1 MDFATYQ
8 NLINQNKHRTEDNVV
23 AKFYDKTVKTG
34 QIDDKGLPIFKNVC
48 YCEIRIKDNT
58 TEIFNQPSTQD
69 KIERFPLEYA
79 RYQLSKKQSENGTPL
94 EQFSFLSISEIEAC
108 KHHGIFTVE
117 SLANLDAKH
126 VKNLNLEVEC
136 LAAKQ
141 FIKNAAKLKDAI
153 ALEKQKQEYEQKI
166 SELMATISELKKN
179 NVRRKNK

>member
-1 MDFATYQ
+1 M
-8 NLINQNKHRTEDNVV
+8 
-23 AKFYDKTVKTG
+23 
-34 QIDDKGLPIFKNVC
+34 
-48 YCEIRIKDNT
+48 
-58 TEIFNQPSTQD
+58 
-69 KIERFPLEYA
+69 
-79 RYQLSKKQSENGTPL
+79 
-94 EQFSFLSISEIEAC
+94 SISEIEAC